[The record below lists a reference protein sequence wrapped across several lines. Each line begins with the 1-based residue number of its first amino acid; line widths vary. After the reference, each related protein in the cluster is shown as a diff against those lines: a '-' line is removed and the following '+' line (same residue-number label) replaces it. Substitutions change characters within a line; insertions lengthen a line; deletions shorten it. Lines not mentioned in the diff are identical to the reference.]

1 MDRGACGAGYSP
13 GVTKSRLSA
22 PESRLRLGRLALPP
36 ILGKGPCVGD
46 ALRHPGAHSSL
57 ATSVACS
64 RAPLCGPHGPFRG
77 AGLPLVRPLA
87 GRAGPPGN

>member
-46 ALRHPGAHSSL
+46 ALRQPGAHSTLVPS
-57 ATSVACS
+57 
-64 RAPLCGPHGPFRG
+64 

-87 GRAGPPGN
+87 GGAGPPGN